1 MDRCRDL
8 GLNLYM
14 GCVYGGLLY
23 FMTDFLLYLATGVDG
38 YTPHV
43 QYPRYLFASFIS
55 TVFYTNSVPFLKW
68 SMAQDQY
75 HMGIWKLGTRNNLF
89 FSAVLPLA
97 TFTCTEALSFWLI
110 GPDPIVEKR
119 FHTLI
124 ANGFCMTMLM
134 EGSRVFDTYRT
145 YYLQGLAD

>member
-14 GCVYGGLLY
+14 GCVYGGILY
-23 FMTDFLLYLATGVDG
+23 FMTDFSVMMATGKDG
-38 YTPHV
+38 YNSEIQT
-43 QYPRYLFASFIS
+43 PRYLLASILS
-55 TVFYTNSVPFLKW
+55 TIFYTNSIPFLKW
-68 SMAQDQY
+68 SMAKDQY
-75 HMGIWKLGTRNNLF
+75 CVGSWKLNLTNNLF
-89 FSAVLPLA
+89 FSAVLPLT
-97 TFTCTEALSFWLI
+97 TFTCTECLGVWLI

-134 EGSRVFDTYRT
+134 EFSRVFDTYRNH
-145 YYLQGLAD
+145 YLQDLVE